1 MPKCGIL
8 RTEGRFCETELW
20 VCAKS
25 GSSVNGNLTERVL
38 RMIQV
43 FGTSVQGAS
52 HIRSGRECQDSLK
65 KVVRDS
71 GAVILAVADGH
82 GSDSCPYSKT
92 GSFAAVNV
100 FCKIMDDY
108 LETYTGQQ
116 EMLFTFLKREGD
128 TKIAQEIDAEWK
140 RRVLRLHAK
149 CKREIPMQE
158 DGSKDKEAVYRLYG
172 STLLGLVITEEFLF
186 AFQLGDGD
194 IMKVSE
200 AGIYNVIEPDKILG
214 TETHS
219 LSKAESWKKAITL
232 IRRREEKEK
241 RPVMYMLSSDGLAN
255 SYRDDGEFQKTCLDY
270 YALLKEHGVKAVSN
284 QLKVWLQETSEMGCG
299 DDITALFAYETV

>member
-1 MPKCGIL
+1 
-8 RTEGRFCETELW
+8 
-20 VCAKS
+20 
-25 GSSVNGNLTERVL
+25 
-38 RMIQV
+38 MIQV
-43 FGTSVQGAS
+43 FGASVQGAS

-65 KVVRDS
+65 KVVKDS

-82 GSDSCPYSKT
+82 GSESCPYSKT
-92 GSFAAVNV
+92 GSFTAVNV

-108 LETYTGQQ
+108 LDTYAAKT

-140 RRVLRLHAK
+140 RRILRLHSK
-149 CKREIPMQE
+149 CKREIPLHE

-172 STLLGLVITEEFLF
+172 STLLGLVVTEEFLF

-200 AGIYNVIEPDKILG
+200 TGVYNVIEADRILG

-232 IRRREEKEK
+232 IRKREENEQ
-241 RPVMYMLSSDGLAN
+241 RPVMYLLSSDGFSN
-255 SYRDDGEFQKTCLDY
+255 SYKDDGEFQKTCLDY
-270 YALLKEHGVKAVSN
+270 YFLLKEHGVKAVSD
-284 QLKVWLQETSEMGCG
+284 QLKTWLQETSEMGCG
-299 DDITALFAYETV
+299 DDITALFVYEAP

>member
-1 MPKCGIL
+1 
-8 RTEGRFCETELW
+8 
-20 VCAKS
+20 
-25 GSSVNGNLTERVL
+25 
-38 RMIQV
+38 MIRSV
-43 FGTSVQGAS
+43 FGASVQGAS

-65 KVVRDS
+65 KVVKES

-100 FCKIMDDY
+100 FCKILGDY
-108 LETYTGQQ
+108 LETYAGQQ

-140 RRVLRLHAK
+140 RKILRLHTR
-149 CKREIPMQE
+149 CKREIPL
-158 DGSKDKEAVYRLYG
+158 DADKNKDKDAVYKLYG
-172 STLLGLVITEEFLF
+172 TTLLGLVITEQFLF

-194 IMKVSE
+194 IVKVSE
-200 AGIYNVIEPDKILG
+200 NGVYSMIEGDKILG

-232 IRRREEKEK
+232 IRKREEKESM
-241 RPVMYMLSSDGLAN
+241 PVMYMLSSDGLAN
-255 SYRDDGEFQKTCLDY
+255 SYRDDDEFKKTCMDY
-270 YALLKEHGVKAVSN
+270 YILLKEHGVKAVSD
-284 QLKVWLQETSEMGCG
+284 QLKTWLQETSEMGCG
-299 DDITALFAYETV
+299 DDITALFAYEVPQTR